1 MIKKIINK
9 FGKSKFKVLLII
21 SFLICISS
29 INTVQAD
36 FTNFFYLEEKNF
48 YNYLNFYRFI
58 APTII
63 IILLCSFLT
72 FKKNFD
78 KLLLYF
84 FFYGIW
90 QIFIFT
96 IQGKNPSGYIVN
108 YQLIFNSVSILLIF
122 LLADQYRVRIE
133 KKVLFILIGYITL
146 ISLFF
151 YSKLVLEFFSNKN
164 LLYLYGTNTLL
175 PESQTFQQATP
186 KVTGLARMFV
196 IIFYFVFFY
205 QLNINNK
212 LLKILFFV
220 ISFFLIIGVYSTQT
234 RGGIIGILIFAI
246 FYLFLFKEKLIKKI
260 FYIFLFILIPIT
272 TFEGIIYLKKKINT
286 SINETNLKNNNI
298 IDSRII
304 HNISSSGRIAIWKTS
319 LNIIKEKKIFLGKG
333 PQADRLLL
341 LEHQAKVILEGK
353 LYLFDISSSNALI
366 YSYLCGGILSFSIFI
381 IIYFLIL
388 KQIFLYLFIK
398 KQIIKKKFIVNF
410 ALLTLIFLTVR
421 TVFENGYSIF
431 GVDYLFCITCYY
443 ILIKSY
449 KIKKLIPI
457 FNKI

>member
-1 MIKKIINK
+1 
-9 FGKSKFKVLLII
+9 
-21 SFLICISS
+21 
-29 INTVQAD
+29 
-36 FTNFFYLEEKNF
+36 
-48 YNYLNFYRFI
+48 
-58 APTII
+58 
-63 IILLCSFLT
+63 
-72 FKKNFD
+72 
-78 KLLLYF
+78 
-84 FFYGIW
+84 
-90 QIFIFT
+90 
-96 IQGKNPSGYIVN
+96 
-108 YQLIFNSVSILLIF
+108 
-122 LLADQYRVRIE
+122 VRIE

-304 HNISSSGRIAIWKTS
+304 NNISSSGRIAIWKTS

-341 LEHQAKVILEGK
+341 SEHQAKVILEGK

>member
-1 MIKKIINK
+1 MIKKIINR

-63 IILLCSFLT
+63 IILLCPFLT
-72 FKKNFD
+72 FKKNSD

-96 IQGKNPSGYIVN
+96 IQGKSPSGYIVN

-122 LLADQYRVRIE
+122 LLADHYRVRIE
-133 KKVLFILIGYITL
+133 KKVLFILIGYIAL

-298 IDSRII
+298 TDSRII

-341 LEHQAKVILEGK
+341 SEHQAKVILDGK

-366 YSYLCGGILSFSIFI
+366 YSYLCGGILSFSMFI

-398 KQIIKKKFIVNF
+398 KQVIKKKFIVNF

-443 ILIKSY
+443 IVIKSY
-449 KIKKLIPI
+449 KVKKLTPI